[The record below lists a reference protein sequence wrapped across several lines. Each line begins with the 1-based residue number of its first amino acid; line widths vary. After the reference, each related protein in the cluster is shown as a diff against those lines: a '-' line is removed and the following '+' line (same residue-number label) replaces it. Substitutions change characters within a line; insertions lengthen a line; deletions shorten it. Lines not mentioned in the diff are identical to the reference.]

1 MTRLAN
7 RLRCDA
13 GQAMVVVVVG
23 ISAIVGMAGVVVD
36 VGSWFRGQRHLQTVV
51 DAAALAGAQDLPDTS
66 KAAATAQSYS
76 QQNWPGVAS
85 PAVTFADSS
94 TIDVRATQ
102 PLSGIF
108 SKLYGAAFSS
118 INVHAHAQARVGVPS
133 SLKNIVPIAVKN
145 TQPMLT
151 GAGCGLSRPC
161 FGSTHTTTLNFNES
175 VLSSSSFGLI
185 ELSCPGAG
193 AGCKGTAS
201 SSEIVGWID
210 NGFTGLVSVQTDYPA
225 VTGAKIGPVRDA
237 INRNLNRTL
246 LFPVFDTSND
256 STKTFHIISWAAFVI
271 DTALATSDW
280 KNDAPSC
287 RPTCKILHGYFTQVI
302 VSGFLSAPGSGPAD
316 FGVRVVGLTG

>member
-1 MTRLAN
+1 MNRIAD
-7 RLRCDA
+7 RLRYDA

-23 ISAIVGMAGVVVD
+23 ITAMVGMAGVVVD

-51 DAAALAGAQDLPDTS
+51 DAAALAGVQDLPDLS
-66 KAAATAQSYS
+66 QAAANAQTYA

-85 PAVTFADSS
+85 PVVTFPDSS

-108 SKLYGAAFSS
+108 SKIYGAAFSS
-118 INVHAHAQARVGVPS
+118 INVHAHARARVGVPS
-133 SLKNIVPIAVKN
+133 SLSNIAPIVVKN

-151 GAGCGLSRPC
+151 GAGCGRTTPC
-161 FGSTHTTTLNFNES
+161 FGSTHPTTLNFNES

-193 AGCKGTAS
+193 AACKGTAS
-201 SSEIVGWID
+201 SSEIVGWIND
-210 NGFTGLVSVQTDYPA
+210 GFSGVVSVQVDYPA
-225 VTGAKIGPVRDA
+225 VGGAKIGPVRDA
-237 INRNLNRTL
+237 INSNLGRAL
-246 LFPVFDTSND
+246 LFPVFDTAND
-256 STKTFHIISWAAFVI
+256 TAKTFHVASWAAFVI
-271 DTALATSDW
+271 DTPLANSDW

-287 RPTCKILHGYFTQVI
+287 RPTCKTLHGYFTQLI

-316 FGVRVVGLTG
+316 YGVRVVGLIG